1 MITFVSSVLL
11 VVASFG
17 QPQKTDFLKGTWPIV
32 ANVSPGKITLTVRP
46 DNTLVG
52 TIFGEAI
59 EGKVNPDGTGLTF
72 KRFSS
77 NARGADRRVVQ
88 VYSGTVSHDDEFRPG
103 VSFIGGQFYESDAK
117 GEPTSDGRYTWVMS
131 LGRDSE
137 PKNLTELQGHWRL
150 ESSFLGHP
158 ADAELLGKT
167 TGLDQK
173 GTVVEVRGKEL
184 LRDGKLVA
192 TLNNAIP
199 EVFGHLPV
207 YHRRLLDI
215 KLVTGEAFRCAYRK
229 IYGHWELV
237 YPYSVVRIGGSQFSL
252 RPLPAK

>member
-1 MITFVSSVLL
+1 MITFVGSALL
-11 VVASFG
+11 IVASLG

-32 ANVSPGKITLTVRP
+32 ANVSPGKITLTVHP

-59 EGKVNPDGTGLTF
+59 EGKMNPEATGLTF

-77 NARGADRRVVQ
+77 TTRGDRRVVQ
-88 VYSGTVSHDDEFRPG
+88 VYSGRIGHEDEFRPG
-103 VSFIGGQFYESDAK
+103 VTFIGGQFYESDAN

-137 PKNLTELQGHWRL
+137 PKNLTELQGRWRL

-158 ADAELLGKT
+158 VDAVLLGKT

-173 GTVVEVRGKEL
+173 GTVIEVRGKEL

-192 TLNNAIP
+192 TLNNTIP

-207 YHRRLLDI
+207 YHRRLIDI
-215 KLVTGEAFRCAYRK
+215 TLVTGETFRCAYRK

-237 YPYSVVRIGGSQFSL
+237 YPYSVVRIGGSQMSL
-252 RPLPAK
+252 SPLPAK